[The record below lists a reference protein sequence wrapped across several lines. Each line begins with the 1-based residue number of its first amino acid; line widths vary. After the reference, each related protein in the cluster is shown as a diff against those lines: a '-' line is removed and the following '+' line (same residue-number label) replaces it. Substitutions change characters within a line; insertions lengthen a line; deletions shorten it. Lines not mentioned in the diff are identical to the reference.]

1 MKLFHS
7 FALLALLLGGESTA
21 AVKKETRKLVR
32 LCCVLSSGNKFY
44 WILQFPYTGSSYL
57 SPRALLLACCINFQM
72 YLYPTPETAG
82 APPTAV
88 PTKSPVYVVRLCW
101 TARKQS
107 LLNVSISLHALFVSF
122 LSCSASCLL
131 YQFSDVRISQPTT
144 HPRNQ
149 LGAYQ
154 KPYSWTFPSPNLG
167 PHAGADDQ
175 SPCVLLH
182 SCSYYDETS
191 SWNNWSFRLVKSMG
205 KELWSVSMNF
215 RQKKYDT

>member
-21 AVKKETRKLVR
+21 AVKKETRKL
-32 LCCVLSSGNKFY
+32 K
-44 WILQFPYTGSSYL
+44 
-57 SPRALLLACCINFQM
+57 

-101 TARKQS
+101 TVRKQS

-131 YQFSDVRISQPTT
+131 YQFSDVCISQPTT

-154 KPYSWTFPSPNLG
+154 KPYSWTFSSPNLA
-167 PHAGADDQ
+167 PHTGADDQ

-182 SCSYYDETS
+182 SCSYYEETS

-205 KELWSVSMNF
+205 KELWPVSMNF
-215 RQKKYDT
+215 RQKIWYIVKQRILLWSAIRDQELGAVEIFKLGFTTRGFTNIIC

>member
-88 PTKSPVYVVRLCW
+88 PTKSPVYVTYVYPNPLP
-101 TARKQS
+101 TPEINSVPTKSPTPEPSPAPT
-107 LLNVSISLHALFVSF
+107 
-122 LSCSASCLL
+122 SAPTPA
-131 YQFSDVRISQPTT
+131 PTT
-144 HPRNQ
+144 KAPVYYYTP
-149 LGAYQ
+149 APTTT
-154 KPYSWTFPSPNLG
+154 KPVPGTTGLFGW
-167 PHAGADDQ
+167 
-175 SPCVLLH
+175 
-182 SCSYYDETS
+182 
-191 SWNNWSFRLVKSMG
+191 
-205 KELWSVSMNF
+205 
-215 RQKKYDT
+215 

>member
-21 AVKKETRKLVR
+21 AVKKETRKL
-32 LCCVLSSGNKFY
+32 
-44 WILQFPYTGSSYL
+44 
-57 SPRALLLACCINFQM
+57 M

-154 KPYSWTFPSPNLG
+154 KPYS
-167 PHAGADDQ
+167 
-175 SPCVLLH
+175 
-182 SCSYYDETS
+182 
-191 SWNNWSFRLVKSMG
+191 
-205 KELWSVSMNF
+205 
-215 RQKKYDT
+215 